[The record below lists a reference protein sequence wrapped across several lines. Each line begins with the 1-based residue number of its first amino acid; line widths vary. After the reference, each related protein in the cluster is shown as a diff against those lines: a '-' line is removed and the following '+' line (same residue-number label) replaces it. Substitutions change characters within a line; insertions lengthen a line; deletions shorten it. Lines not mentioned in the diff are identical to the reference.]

1 MFITLSR
8 KIVEAIFNLPDQS
21 RPIFKEEEELNQSTF
36 RDIWNLIESSFHRQP
51 SRDVHNR
58 RTRNNKRKCG
68 NERRQST
75 KSRSVKHSLRRR
87 RSPRWFSLSLRIRE
101 RKLRTVVS
109 ARGRYIYIYYTYNR
123 FSLFLFL
130 PFCFFS
136 SFFFITNPC
145 LPVSR

>member
-8 KIVEAIFNLPDQS
+8 KIVESIFNLPDQS

-109 ARGRYIYIYYTYNR
+109 ARGRYIYIYIIRITVSLSFSFCLFVFFLIFFYNE
-123 FSLFLFL
+123 
-130 PFCFFS
+130 
-136 SFFFITNPC
+136 
-145 LPVSR
+145 PVFAR